1 MNTIYTIEK
10 VPNYFHNQIDK
21 PMRAIAVT
29 PNTKFNILIRKNNV
43 GLPGFIFYFIF
54 YCELL
59 SM

>member
-21 PMRAIAVT
+21 PIRAIAVT

-43 GLPGFIFYFIF
+43 GLPGFIFYFIL
-54 YCELL
+54 YV
-59 SM
+59 